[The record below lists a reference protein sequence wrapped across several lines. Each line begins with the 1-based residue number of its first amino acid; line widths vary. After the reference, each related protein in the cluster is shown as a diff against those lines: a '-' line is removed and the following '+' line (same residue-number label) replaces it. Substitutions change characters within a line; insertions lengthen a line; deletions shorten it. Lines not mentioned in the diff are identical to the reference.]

1 MTITMPELKSRA
13 AQRFKVYRD
22 VSGLSQEALA
32 KDSGVSVRTIINLES
47 GQRVPSVE
55 ILTKLSEPLKV
66 HNLAAKLLEEGWLA
80 LITELAAM
88 RFPPCVLP

>member
-1 MTITMPELKSRA
+1 MTLTRPELKSRA

-66 HNLAAKLLEEGWLA
+66 HNLAAKLLEE
-80 LITELAAM
+80 
-88 RFPPCVLP
+88 